1 MICVDFLCVWIGHLK
16 CYSSRRSWKLRAKE
30 SAMASHFGSRP
41 RERFKCS
48 AGKSGGA
55 KNLGSSVEARTLRE
69 GKGPGGAEC
78 RNEWQLQRI
87 RMAFHW
93 VDRFTVVVGGGPANV
108 GLRTKENMAACC
120 SPPWQVTTI
129 CSSGCRRMLASRTKW
144 LCATWSYC
152 THLRLGHGWHCSA
165 LTHWQHWSTRQ
176 LFRQFRVAAHLR
188 LTNGLVNR
196 DGSSWWRAASQLM
209 TWWWTHIG
217 RRDAMERFLCESLWV
232 MVPADTWR
240 FAGWCLGSLASS
252 GTPPQGCG
260 IPWAPSWARRS
271 CADHKK
277 SVQAHR
283 GTSEFR
289 GRATQCPGH
298 MSRNEAGFMF
308 GGCEGWQSSFMI
320 WCTAASIIAF
330 VPMPKGN

>member
-16 CYSSRRSWKLRAKE
+16 CYSLRRSWKLKAKE

-108 GLRTKENMAACC
+108 GLHTKENMAACC

-129 CSSGCRRMLASRTKW
+129 CSSGCRRMLASRCIQNQVALRNVVVLYSSAPRTW
-144 LCATWSYC
+144 LALLDTD
-152 THLRLGHGWHCSA
+152 TLAA
-165 LTHWQHWSTRQ
+165 LTALPPISRCSTSAADQWPCQSRRQ
-176 LFRQFRVAAHLR
+176 
-188 LTNGLVNR
+188 
-196 DGSSWWRAASQLM
+196 QLM
-209 TWWWTHIG
+209 TG
-217 RRDAMERFLCESLWV
+217 RL
-232 MVPADTWR
+232 PADD
-240 FAGWCLGSLASS
+240 LMVDSH
-252 GTPPQGCG
+252 
-260 IPWAPSWARRS
+260 WAP
-271 CADHKK
+271 
-277 SVQAHR
+277 
-283 GTSEFR
+283 
-289 GRATQCPGH
+289 
-298 MSRNEAGFMF
+298 
-308 GGCEGWQSSFMI
+308 
-320 WCTAASIIAF
+320 WC
-330 VPMPKGN
+330 